1 MAVVSIIGMIVA
13 LCLLSFMVLKGVNIY
28 IAAIISSLVV
38 AITGQIPLY
47 DSLQTNY
54 MGGFTGFFGS
64 NFLIFVAGALMGQV
78 YEKTNGAK
86 AIARLI
92 INLLGKK
99 AALISVP
106 IAIGILTYGGIA
118 GFVVC
123 FAVFPIALEI
133 YREADIPRRFIPA
146 AIVFACCTFSGIGPG
161 NPQVGNVV
169 LQNALGTSLMAG
181 ATVGFICTG
190 VTLVVGLIML
200 NYMVTKAKANGEHF
214 VAKPQDKFDDDA
226 VCPNG
231 WIAFIPLVL
240 SLTLINVKVNGK
252 QLVPTAF
259 GVILG
264 AVLAYV
270 MLHKYIVDTKTDSI
284 LNLAA
289 AGIKN
294 AVMAAANTSAVVGF
308 GAVVKAAVGFPVL
321 CEAMEKIPG
330 PPLVAVSLATT
341 ILAGI
346 CGSGSGGL
354 GIAAPILKPI
364 FVDGMGV
371 NINILHRMMLIAS
384 SGLDTLPHNGFV
396 VTIIQGVCGETHKD
410 SYMPI
415 FWMTVVTPLIATAV
429 GIVLFT
435 LFPNWP

>member
-1 MAVVSIIGMIVA
+1 MQVISIIGMVAA
-13 LCLLSFMVLKGVNIY
+13 LCLLSYLVMVNVNIFV
-28 IAAIISSLVV
+28 AAFAASILV
-38 AITGQIPLY
+38 ALTGQIDLY
-47 DSLQTNY
+47 EALQTDY
-54 MGGFTGFFGS
+54 MSGFTGFFGN
-64 NFLIFVAGALMGQV
+64 NFLIFIAGALMGQV

-92 INLLGKK
+92 IGLLGKK
-99 AALISVP
+99 AALIAVP

-123 FAVFPIALEI
+123 FAVFPIALEV

-169 LQNALGTSLMAG
+169 LQNAFGTSLMAG
-181 ATVGFICTG
+181 ATVGFICAG

-200 NYMVTKAKANGEHF
+200 TYMVNKAKANGEHF
-214 VAKPQDKFDDDA
+214 VAKPTDKFEDDA

-231 WIAFIPLVL
+231 WVALIPLAI
-240 SLTLINVKVNGK
+240 SLCLINVKINGK
-252 QLVPTAF
+252 QILPTAF
-259 GVILG
+259 GVIVG
-264 AVLAYV
+264 AALAYV
-270 MLHKYIVDTKTDSI
+270 MLYKYKSEDAKI
-284 LNLAA
+284 LDMCGN
-289 AGIKN
+289 GIRN
-294 AVMAAANTSAVVGF
+294 AVFAAANTSAVVGF
-308 GAVVKAAVGFPVL
+308 GSVVKAASGFSALVT
-321 CEAMEKIPG
+321 AMENIPG
-330 PPLVAVSLATT
+330 PELLAVSIATT
-341 ILAGI
+341 VLAGI

-354 GIAAPILKPI
+354 GIAAPILKEI
-364 FVDGMGV
+364 YVDGMGM

-396 VTIIQGVCGETHKD
+396 VTVINGVCGETHKD
-410 SYMPI
+410 AYMPI